1 VRRIPPSF
9 IVVGLG
15 LGLSAFLSLTF
26 GWVGTLL
33 LNMPGFMVATVIEGH
48 NVSHFGHFIFLGN
61 LIFYTTIFFGVQQLY
76 RRFHGDSER

>member
-1 VRRIPPSF
+1 MSIPSSL

-15 LGLSAFLSLTF
+15 LGLSSLLTLTF

-33 LNMPGFMVATVIEGH
+33 LNMPGFMLATIIEGH
-48 NVSHFGHFIFLGN
+48 NVSRFGLFIFLGN
-61 LIFYTTIFFGVQQLY
+61 FVFYTSIFFGVQQIY